1 MALSPLTKEVQ
12 KYCDQ
17 IVANPGESWQPR
29 MDALA
34 SLSALFE
41 G

>member
-1 MALSPLTKEVQ
+1 MVSPLTKEVQ

-17 IVANPGESWQPR
+17 IVSNPGEAWEAR
-29 MDALA
+29 MDAMA
-34 SLSALFE
+34 SLAALFE